1 MNMIT
6 EEEAQII
13 ANTFLQEKYFN
24 AKIHFQD
31 NCLVSKNNVNTY
43 QMHGE
48 MTMQSHGV
56 FDRFIV
62 DKSANKYLFSIEV
75 DAIEGFVLNYMLT

>member
-1 MNMIT
+1 MLT
-6 EEEAQII
+6 EDEAQII

-31 NCLVSKNNVNTY
+31 NRLISKNNSNTY

-62 DKSANKYLFSIEV
+62 DKAANKYLFSIEI
-75 DAIEGFVLNYMLT
+75 DALEGYILNYVLT

>member
-1 MNMIT
+1 MLT
-6 EEEAQII
+6 EDEAQII

-31 NCLVSKNNVNTY
+31 NRLISKNNATTY

-62 DKSANKYLFSIEV
+62 DKTANKYLFSIEI
-75 DAIEGFVLNYMLT
+75 DALEGYILNYVLT